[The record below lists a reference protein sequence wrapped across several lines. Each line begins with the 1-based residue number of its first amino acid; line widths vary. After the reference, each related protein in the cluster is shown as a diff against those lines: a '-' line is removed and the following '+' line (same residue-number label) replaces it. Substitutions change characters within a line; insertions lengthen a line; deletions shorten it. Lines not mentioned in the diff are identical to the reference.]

1 MIRKL
6 VITVTR
12 IVASG
17 RSKDLARLM
26 CHRKEPQTFGVQY
39 GTTNKEDVKDNY
51 KIKNVCSFFAQ
62 HVVPHLT
69 VAVPVDIYHH

>member
-1 MIRKL
+1 MKSTMIRRL

-26 CHRKEPQTFGVQY
+26 CHREETADLIYNSELHTRKVWKKMKQLHNQF
-39 GTTNKEDVKDNY
+39 
-51 KIKNVCSFFAQ
+51 SFYCTACCTSSI
-62 HVVPHLT
+62 LK
-69 VAVPVDIYHH
+69 